1 MKFAIYGE
9 NVTVNDEMREKI
21 ENRLSELNKYVVI
34 DEAQSAKV
42 TVKVN
47 GGNALKVEVN
57 VPTKV
62 GLMRSEVVHEDFST
76 AVDLAI
82 DKLEDQIRRQKGRL
96 SRRHKESLAENFY
109 EDNEESNDTP
119 VRTKTIFAEE
129 MILDEAIMRMEM
141 LSHSF
146 FIYKDID
153 SDKAAVVYKRNDGGY
168 GLIEINE
175 YKIRTENLQ

>member
-9 NVTVNDEMREKI
+9 NVTVNDQMREKI
-21 ENRLSELNKYVVI
+21 EQRLSDLNKYVVI
-34 DEAQSAKV
+34 DEEQSAKV
-42 TVKVN
+42 TVKVY
-47 GGNALKVEVN
+47 GGGLKVEVN

-96 SRRHKESLAENFY
+96 SRRHKDSLAENFF
-109 EDNEESNDTP
+109 EETESENDTP
-119 VRTKTIFAEE
+119 VRTKTVYAEE
-129 MILDEAIMRMEM
+129 MVLDDAIMHMEM

-146 FIYKDID
+146 FIYKDLD
-153 SDKAAVVYKRNDGGY
+153 SEKIAVVYKRNDGGY
-168 GLIEINE
+168 GLIEVGE
-175 YKIRTENLQ
+175 

>member
-175 YKIRTENLQ
+175 

>member
-9 NVTVNDEMREKI
+9 NVTVNDAMREKI
-21 ENRLSELNKYVVI
+21 EERLSELNKYVVI
-34 DEAQSAKV
+34 DEAQSARV
-42 TVKVN
+42 TVKIN
-47 GGNALKVEVN
+47 GDALKVEVN
-57 VPTKV
+57 VPTKI
-62 GLMRSEVVHEDFST
+62 GLMRSEVVHQDFST

-109 EDNEESNDTP
+109 EEVDEEKDTP
-119 VRTKTIFAEE
+119 VRTKTIYADE

-146 FIYKDID
+146 FIYRDVD
-153 SDKAAVVYKRNDGGY
+153 SEKLAVVYKRNEGGY
-168 GLIEINE
+168 GLIEISE
-175 YKIRTENLQ
+175 

>member
-9 NVTVNDEMREKI
+9 NVTVNDQMREKI
-21 ENRLSELNKYVVI
+21 EQRLSDLNKYVVI
-34 DEAQSAKV
+34 DEEQSAKV
-42 TVKVN
+42 TVKVY
-47 GGNALKVEVN
+47 GGCLKVEVN

-96 SRRHKESLAENFY
+96 SRRHKDSLAENFFEETES
-109 EDNEESNDTP
+109 EDDTP
-119 VRTKTIFAEE
+119 VRTKTVYAEE
-129 MILDEAIMRMEM
+129 MVLDDAIMHMEM

-146 FIYKDID
+146 FIYKDLD
-153 SDKAAVVYKRNDGGY
+153 SEKIAVVYKRNDGGY
-168 GLIEINE
+168 GLIEVGE
-175 YKIRTENLQ
+175 

>member
-1 MKFAIYGE
+1 
-9 NVTVNDEMREKI
+9 
-21 ENRLSELNKYVVI
+21 
-34 DEAQSAKV
+34 
-42 TVKVN
+42 
-47 GGNALKVEVN
+47 
-57 VPTKV
+57 
-62 GLMRSEVVHEDFST
+62 MRSEVVHEDFST

-175 YKIRTENLQ
+175 

>member
-9 NVTVNDEMREKI
+9 NVTINDTMREKI
-21 ENRLSELNKYVVI
+21 EGRLSELNKYVVI
-34 DEAQSAKV
+34 DEAQSARV
-42 TVKVN
+42 TVKIH
-47 GGNALKVEVN
+47 GDALKVEVN
-57 VPTKV
+57 VPTKI
-62 GLMRSEVVHEDFST
+62 GLMRSEVVHQDFST

-109 EDNEESNDTP
+109 EEVDEEKDTP
-119 VRTKTIFAEE
+119 VRTKTIYADE

-146 FIYKDID
+146 FI
-153 SDKAAVVYKRNDGGY
+153 
-168 GLIEINE
+168 
-175 YKIRTENLQ
+175 

>member
-9 NVTVNDEMREKI
+9 NVTINDKMREKI

-42 TVKVN
+42 TVKIY
-47 GGNALKVEVN
+47 GDALKVEVN

-109 EDNEESNDTP
+109 EIEEIEEENDTP
-119 VRTKTIFAEE
+119 VRTKTVYADE

-146 FIYKDID
+146 FIYRDAD
-153 SDKAAVVYKRNDGGY
+153 SEKLAVVYKRNDGGY
-168 GLIEINE
+168 GLIEISE
-175 YKIRTENLQ
+175 

>member
-9 NVTVNDEMREKI
+9 NVTVTDAMREQI
-21 ENRLSELNKYVVI
+21 EKRLSLLNKYVVI
-34 DEAQSAKV
+34 DEEQSARV
-42 TVKVN
+42 TVKVH
-47 GGNALKVEVN
+47 GDALKVEVN

-62 GLMRSEVVHEDFST
+62 GLMRSEVVHQDFST

-109 EDNEESNDTP
+109 EEVDEEVDTP
-119 VRTKTIFAEE
+119 VRTKTVYADE
-129 MILDEAIMRMEM
+129 MILDDAIMRMEM

-146 FIYKDID
+146 FIYKDAD
-153 SDKAAVVYKRNDGGY
+153 SEKLAVVYKRNDGGY
-168 GLIEINE
+168 GLIEISE
-175 YKIRTENLQ
+175 